1 MQIMPSGGAWTNPA
15 ALTQQALG
23 DSKQSAAPKNATN
36 SAEPV
41 TPLEQSGKTADRDAQ
56 ERYDGPQPD
65 NRSSQSVNSTET
77 VSDSE
82 SMLTLPADDDLEP
95 GTLDLLG

>member
-23 DSKQSAAPKNATN
+23 DSKQHSAVKNSTA

-41 TPLEQSGKTADRDAQ
+41 TPLEQSGKTSDRDAQ
-56 ERYDGPQPD
+56 ERYAGPQ
-65 NRSSQSVNSTET
+65 T
-77 VSDSE
+77 SDSKSHGNGSDPE
-82 SMLTLPADDDLEP
+82 QGSMLELPANDDLET
-95 GTLDLLG
+95 GSIDLLG